1 MTFSNVANPEQRW
14 SVVFPS
20 LTGRFFS
27 HSLLPL
33 RAYCQTCFRAS
44 CNCLTIS
51 LSWRIQ
57 VQQNPAIPGTDATAF
72 GGGHHTLATVS
83 WQSWSQFLWPF
94 LSLDPKLRHLGNLG
108 LFPRDFID
116 SFGQTVQS
124 SPSVFTWVLCI
135 ASCEGIIHIS
145 EQSSLL

>member
-1 MTFSNVANPEQRW
+1 M
-14 SVVFPS
+14 
-20 LTGRFFS
+20 
-27 HSLLPL
+27 
-33 RAYCQTCFRAS
+33 
-44 CNCLTIS
+44 
-51 LSWRIQ
+51 
-57 VQQNPAIPGTDATAF
+57 QQNPAIPGTDATAF